1 MRTGRRPGDLMR
13 SLLYRGYLVVP
24 FASPHVDTRSWTP
37 AAHISW
43 PNESYQI
50 HVLHETKQ
58 HFVSEHGA
66 LDSAMELAKIW
77 VDRQLMPAL
86 RKTFWLVHAPVDQS
100 GASPLPDASR
110 DFRQS
115 PATHLASTYRSD
127 R

>member
-1 MRTGRRPGDLMR
+1 MR

-43 PNESYQI
+43 PNERYQI

-66 LDSAMELAKIW
+66 LDSAIELAKIW
-77 VDRQLMPAL
+77 VDGQLMRGLEENFLAGPYSSRAE
-86 RKTFWLVHAPVDQS
+86 RRWA
-100 GASPLPDASR
+100 LPDASR